1 MSGLNKVQLI
11 GTLGKDPESKQLNN
25 TTVATFTLATSDIY
39 KDRNTGERKENTEWH
54 RIVCWNRNAEIA
66 RDYLSKGKKVYIE
79 GKIKT
84 RTYSD
89 KDGIERKITEIEAQ
103 QILMLDSQ
111 ARQQQQARV
120 QHVPLQPM
128 FDEPEQQQQQIY
140 QQQQYYPQQP
150 LQAQHPLGNEY
161 YQDQQYQ
168 HSYSQEQ
175 ADNQELPF

>member
-103 QILMLDSQ
+103 QILMLDSP
-111 ARQQQQARV
+111 ARQQQTQTRV

-128 FDEPEQQQQQIY
+128 FDEPEQQQQQYY
-140 QQQQYYPQQP
+140 QQPQYQQAPQQD
-150 LQAQHPLGNEY
+150 Y
-161 YQDQQYQ
+161 YNGQYVQQTYTNG
-168 HSYSQEQ
+168 Q

>member
-103 QILMLDSQ
+103 QILMLDSP

-128 FDEPEQQQQQIY
+128 FDEPEQQPQ
-140 QQQQYYPQQP
+140 QQQQYYQQP
-150 LQAQHPLGNEY
+150 QYQQAQQQDY
-161 YQDQQYQ
+161 YNGQYMQQA
-168 HSYSQEQ
+168 YSNGQ

>member
-103 QILMLDSQ
+103 QILMLDSP

-128 FDEPEQQQQQIY
+128 FDEPEQQP
-140 QQQQYYPQQP
+140 QQQQYYQQP
-150 LQAQHPLGNEY
+150 QYQQAQQQDY
-161 YQDQQYQ
+161 YNGQYMQQA
-168 HSYSQEQ
+168 YSNGQ